1 MNYEGYPIVQSK
13 TKKERELSQKLKK
26 MLDEMKFRATPEKV
40 VEFLALFEEFYQ
52 SKGVSKAQVVI
63 KKAKKR
69 QSETKSTEK

>member
-1 MNYEGYPIVQSK
+1 MSYEGYPIIQSK
-13 TKKERELSQKLKK
+13 TRKERELSQKLKK

-40 VEFLALFEEFYQ
+40 SEFLALFEEFYK

-63 KKAKKR
+63 KRKKR